1 MRVIIVGCGRVGSLL
16 TQLLE
21 QEDHQ
26 VVVVD
31 KNSSAFQRLPRNF
44 RGQTVTGVGF
54 DRDVLRA
61 AGIERADAFA
71 AVTSGDNSNFVA
83 ASVARDTFRVPTVV
97 ARIYDPQREQI
108 YRRLGIRTISS
119 TAWGAQKIKRLL
131 IGADL
136 HGSSELGNGEVEL
149 IEARVS
155 SLVAGRP
162 VRDLSLPGE
171 AMLFAVVRG
180 GRAFIPTVGTI
191 LEEGDL
197 MHISVDRGAIDKLEG
212 LLR

>member
-31 KNSSAFQRLPRNF
+31 KDPSAFQRLPRNF

-54 DRDVLRA
+54 DRDILRA

>member
-1 MRVIIVGCGRVGSLL
+1 MRIIIVGCGRVGSLL
-16 TQLLE
+16 AQLLE

-26 VVVVD
+26 VVVID
-31 KNSSAFQRLPRNF
+31 KNPASLRRLPASF
-44 RGQTVTGVGF
+44 RGQTVVGVGF
-54 DRDVLRA
+54 DRDTLRA
-61 AGIERADAFA
+61 AGVERADGFA

-131 IGADL
+131 IGTDL
-136 HGSSELGNGEVEL
+136 HGRAELGNGEVEL
-149 IEARVS
+149 IVARAT

-171 AMLFAVVRG
+171 AMLYAVVRG
-180 GRAFIPTVGTI
+180 GRAFIPTSGTL

-197 MHISVDRGAIDKLEG
+197 MHLSVDRGALDKLEN

>member
-1 MRVIIVGCGRVGSLL
+1 MRAIVVGCGRVGSLL
-16 TQLLE
+16 VQLLE
-21 QEDHQ
+21 QDEHQ

-31 KNSSAFQRLPRNF
+31 KDAGAFRRLHAGF
-44 RGQTVTGVGF
+44 RGRTVTGVGF
-54 DRDVLRA
+54 DRDTLRE

-119 TAWGAQKIKRLL
+119 TAWGAQKLKRLL
-131 IGADL
+131 EHTDL
-136 HGSSELGNGEVEL
+136 HGRAELGNGEVEL
-149 IEARVS
+149 IEARIS
-155 SLVAGRP
+155 SLVAGRS
-162 VRDLSLPGE
+162 VRDLSLPNE
-171 AMLFAVVRG
+171 ALVFAVVRAG
-180 GRAFIPTVGTI
+180 QALIPTPGTI
-191 LEEGDL
+191 LEEGDTVHL
-197 MHISVDRGAIDKLEG
+197 SVDRTAINTLES